1 MSNQLCNVCGHL
13 LEEKVYEMPASKS
26 LTSLA
31 VAASN
36 PTNVYFC
43 RNCAHLQTA
52 EYGNESEYY
61 DVSYNILTDS
71 DDEDQIYLVRDGEP
85 IYRTEHQVST
95 LISKV
100 NIYDGVQ
107 ILDYG
112 CAKSSTMAKLL
123 MTHENADV
131 YLYDIS
137 ANYISFWS
145 KFLDQ
150 SKWSAYTIPEN
161 WLGKFDLV
169 TSFFSLEHISNLS
182 DVISKVKTLLK
193 KDGTFYAVVP
203 NFLTN
208 IADMIVVD
216 HPNHFTDPSITYLL
230 ASNGFTIE
238 NIDAESHRGALVII
252 AKLNTSNLEPVREI
266 NNNYEKAVEISQFW
280 GGSSTKITE
289 FENKNRGLIAA
300 IYGAGFYGAFLAANI
315 ADINSVRFII
325 DQNPYLHGKSF
336 FGKKIISPNELPN
349 DIEVIYV
356 GLNPKYAKN
365 IIEGIPSFSQR
376 NLKYFYI

>member
-1 MSNQLCNVCGHL
+1 MNNQLCNVCGHL
-13 LEEKVYEMPASKS
+13 LEEKVYEVPASKS

-36 PTNVYFC
+36 PTDVYFC
-43 RNCAHLQTA
+43 NNCAHLQTA

-71 DDEDQIYLVRDGEP
+71 DDEDQIYLVRDGKP
-85 IYRTEHQVST
+85 NYRTEHQVST

-100 NIYDGVQ
+100 NIDDDIQ

-137 ANYISFWS
+137 ANYVPFWS

-150 SKWSAYTIPEN
+150 SKWSVYITPEY

-182 DVISKVKTLLK
+182 DAISKVKTLLK
-193 KDGTFYAVVP
+193 KGGTFYAVVP

-216 HPNHFTDPSITYLL
+216 HPNHFTESSITYLL
-230 ASNGFTIE
+230 VSNGFTIE
-238 NIDAESHRGALVII
+238 SIDAEAHRGALVIT
-252 AKLNTSNLEPVREI
+252 AKLGTSNLEPVRKV
-266 NNNYEKAVEISQFW
+266 NNYEKAVEIARFW
-280 GGSSTKITE
+280 SNSSSKITE
-289 FENKNRGLIAA
+289 FENENKGLAAA

-315 ADINSVRFII
+315 TETNSLRFII

-336 FGKKIISPNELPN
+336 FGKKVISPNELPD

-356 GLNPKYAKN
+356 GLNPKYAKS
-365 IIEGIPSFSQR
+365 IIEGISSFSKR